1 MSDIRRTLDARG
13 QACPLP
19 VILTRKALSEG
30 GFDLLEVSVDD
41 PSSRENVVR
50 FAEYANCAV
59 ESVVEDGP
67 VSRILI
73 RPDALSPKAEARVF
87 AASAPAPASPGAA
100 APATVLIASA
110 GIGRGD
116 EQLAALL
123 MRGFLYS
130 LTEGETLPA
139 RIILMNGGVRL
150 AVDGSDSLVNLRR
163 LADQGVEVLAC
174 GTCLEFYELKDS
186 LAVGRVTN
194 MYEIAGLLL
203 QGGVVSL

>member
-150 AVDGSDSLVNLRR
+150 AVDGSDSLINLRR